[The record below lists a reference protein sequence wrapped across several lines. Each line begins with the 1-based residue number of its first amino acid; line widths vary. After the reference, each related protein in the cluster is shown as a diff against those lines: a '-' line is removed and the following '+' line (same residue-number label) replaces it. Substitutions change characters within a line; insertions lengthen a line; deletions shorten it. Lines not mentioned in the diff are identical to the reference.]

1 MNTEKVKELREKIIK
16 GLDLTYERLIT
27 ASLKDDS
34 DLVISRNGK
43 VVRVKAKD
51 IINKKWVNI
60 FILTHFLSCK
70 IYSLNIR
77 LLQNHIMCAT
87 FDDAGGWN

>member
-16 GLDLTYERLIT
+16 GLDLTYERLIA

-51 IINKKWVNI
+51 IINKK
-60 FILTHFLSCK
+60 
-70 IYSLNIR
+70 
-77 LLQNHIMCAT
+77 
-87 FDDAGGWN
+87 